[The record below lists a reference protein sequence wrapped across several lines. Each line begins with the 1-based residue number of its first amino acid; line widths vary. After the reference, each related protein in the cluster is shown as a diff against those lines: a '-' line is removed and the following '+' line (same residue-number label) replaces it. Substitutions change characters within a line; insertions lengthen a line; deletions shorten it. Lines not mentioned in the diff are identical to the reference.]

1 MVGTGAGRG
10 TADFVLVGIGSSER
24 DRAEVTA
31 PPRDRALASDFKGGV
46 KLPPDKELN
55 MTDDCELAKRCA
67 FDARTLPNDV
77 QGKGHID
84 ELKLL
89 KAMQLLVNTV
99 QALAAEK

>member
-1 MVGTGAGRG
+1 
-10 TADFVLVGIGSSER
+10 
-24 DRAEVTA
+24 
-31 PPRDRALASDFKGGV
+31 
-46 KLPPDKELN
+46 
-55 MTDDCELAKRCA
+55 
-67 FDARTLPNDV
+67 V